1 MARKSTSTGTVR
13 ARTRSERNGTLPFST
28 ATSSTPSGKAS
39 EISAA
44 TRRTPSRSSSAVMS
58 TLGFMP
64 SGSVVLEG
72 LPEQGGPQSLAQ
84 SGELR
89 ECVQRLLAG
98 LRVSLLHPR
107 QDDLLEET
115 GLPLGRVL
123 VHAQVAGLHAEALE
137 TGAQV
142 GDYQGLLV
150 VVHGVTDLA
159 AVEQP
164 EPLQV

>member
-44 TRRTPSRSSSAVMS
+44 RRRTPSRSSSALLS

-72 LPEQGGPQSLAQ
+72 LPEQGGPESLAQ
-84 SGELR
+84 GGELGQGV
-89 ECVQRLLAG
+89 ERLLAG
-98 LRVSLLHPR
+98 LGIALLDPR
-107 QDDLLEET
+107 QDHLFE
-115 GLPLGRVL
+115 
-123 VHAQVAGLHAEALE
+123 
-137 TGAQV
+137 
-142 GDYQGLLV
+142 
-150 VVHGVTDLA
+150 
-159 AVEQP
+159 
-164 EPLQV
+164 